1 MSELYN
7 ALTISAHGMRAQSER
22 VRVITENIANAGNL
36 PNSPDED
43 PYNRKTISFQNV
55 MDNKAGTNVVKVDE
69 IDRVDDP
76 EFKRKYMPSHPAAN
90 EQGYVQTPN
99 VNTLVEMQNMREAQR
114 SYEANLGLIDQS
126 RNMIMQTINLLR
138 N

>member
-22 VRVITENIANAGNL
+22 VRVITENVANAGNL

-43 PYNRKTISFQNV
+43 PYNRKTISFKNV
-55 MDNKAGTNVVKVDE
+55 MDDKAGTDVVKVDE

-76 EFKRKYMPSHPAAN
+76 EFKRKYMPNHPAAN
-90 EQGYVQTPN
+90 EQGYVRTPN
-99 VNTLVEMQNMREAQR
+99 VSTLVEMQNMREAQR